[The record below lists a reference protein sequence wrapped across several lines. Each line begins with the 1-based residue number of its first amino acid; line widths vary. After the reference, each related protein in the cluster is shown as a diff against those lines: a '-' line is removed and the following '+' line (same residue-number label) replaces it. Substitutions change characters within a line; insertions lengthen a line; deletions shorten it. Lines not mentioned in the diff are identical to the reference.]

1 MCVEGPVFLFYFQ
14 SIVELYFVKYNK
26 NTLPKKKK
34 KLKERYQIRALIF
47 MIILNKHKINSVRLL

>member
-34 KLKERYQIRALIF
+34 IKREVPNTS
-47 MIILNKHKINSVRLL
+47 LNFYDYIKQT